1 MNLVGKPLGI
11 KLRGLT
17 RIESL
22 TNSHSVGNHTFENM
36 CICCR
41 KCPLFLNNKGQR
53 KCVRQCAEKLISLD
67 SVHAHVG
74 MKVYQRLSFVC
85 NLCYKVGDFMLN
97 AMYEIFTG
105 IMVER
110 ELRLFR
116 LLYVCALLL
125 SVNAH
130 IFSELSRSVGVCVY
144 SSMSLCI
151 FIIIN
156 FSQKQWHCWELY
168 SIPRW

>member
-11 KLRGLT
+11 KLWGLT

-22 TNSHSVGNHTFENM
+22 TNSHSIGNHTFENM

-53 KCVRQCAEKLISLD
+53 KCVRQCAERLISLD
-67 SVHAHVG
+67 SVHVHVG
-74 MKVYQRLSFVC
+74 MKVYRRLSFVR
-85 NLCYKVGDFMLN
+85 NLCCKVGDFMLN

-116 LLYVCALLL
+116 LPYVCVRFCCLWMPTSFQNWVVVWA
-125 SVNAH
+125 
-130 IFSELSRSVGVCVY
+130 FVY